1 MSQPIMPLHFITPD
15 QNKPSAAT
23 LSTIST
29 STGRMFKPF
38 RGKGYTFWLALVLC
52 ILAIIYWGLVASN
65 RYVSEAHVII
75 QQTDMPMNQSMGLSS
90 LLGMSGAPNRADQL
104 LLRDHLLSID
114 MLLKLDAE
122 LDLREHYSDRRRDP
136 ISRMWSADMSQ
147 EWFHR
152 HYLSRV
158 SVEFDEYAGVLVI
171 RAEAFSPEKARAI
184 TSMLMEEGERYMN
197 MVARRL
203 AQEQVS
209 FIEKQVA
216 QIGERVMQARQA
228 VLDYQNERNL
238 VSPQGTAEN
247 LFGIVNQLEGQ
258 LTTLKT
264 QRDALLGYLNPRH
277 PSVVELDL
285 QIAAVQKQI
294 AHEQTRL
301 TSSKRQTLN
310 RNVEEFQRLQMNAEF
325 AQDMYKT
332 ALAALEK
339 GRVDSVRTLRM
350 VSVLQAATH
359 PQYPMEPRRIYNM
372 TVFILATLMMAGI
385 VGLLST
391 IIREHRD

>member
-1 MSQPIMPLHFITPD
+1 MRPLNFIPPNQHQP
-15 QNKPSAAT
+15 SVAT
-23 LSTIST
+23 LSTIPT
-29 STGRMFKPF
+29 SIGRRFKPF
-38 RGKGYTFWLALVLC
+38 RRNGYTFWLALVLC
-52 ILAIIYWGLVASN
+52 VLAIIYWGLVASD

-75 QQTDMPMNQSMGLSS
+75 QQTDTPMNQPMDLSS
-90 LLGMSGAPNRADQL
+90 LLGGSGAPNRGDQL
-104 LLRDHLLSID
+104 LLRDHLLSVD

-152 HYLSRV
+152 YYLSRV

-171 RAEAFSPEKARAI
+171 RTEAFSPEKARAV
-184 TSMLMEEGERYMN
+184 TSMLIEEGQRYMN
-197 MVARRL
+197 GVARGL

-209 FIEKQVA
+209 FIEKQVG
-216 QIGERVMQARQA
+216 QISERVMQARQA
-228 VLDYQNERNL
+228 VLAYQNERNL
-238 VSPQGTAEN
+238 VSPQGAAEN
-247 LFGIVNQLEGQ
+247 VFAIINQLEGQ

-264 QRDALLGYLNPRH
+264 QREALLGYLHPRN
-277 PSVVELDL
+277 PSVIELDL
-285 QIAAVQKQI
+285 QIAAVKKQI
-294 AHEQTRL
+294 TQEQARL
-301 TSSKRQTLN
+301 TSSGHQTLN
-310 RNVEEFQRLQMNAEF
+310 RAIEEFQRLQMNAEF

-339 GRVDSVRTLRM
+339 GRAESRKTLRM
-350 VSVLQAATH
+350 MSVLQSPTH
-359 PQYPMEPRRIYNM
+359 PQYPMEPRRIYN
-372 TVFILATLMMAGI
+372 TAVFILATLMLAGI